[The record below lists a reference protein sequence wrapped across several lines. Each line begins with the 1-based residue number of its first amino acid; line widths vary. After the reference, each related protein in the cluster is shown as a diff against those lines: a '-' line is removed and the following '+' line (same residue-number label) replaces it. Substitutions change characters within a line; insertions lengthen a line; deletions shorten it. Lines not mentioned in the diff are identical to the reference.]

1 MKHLA
6 VLLAGHDDVFSDF
19 PIIPRTVVHVYELV
33 TIERRLVEKQGR
45 LEQLVIEMGAIHM
58 SHLNILSGMKPERKV
73 WPSDKLLNGKVE
85 LKSKGHR
92 RPPERR
98 RL

>member
-6 VLLAGHDDVFSDF
+6 VLLIGHNAKSTVF
-19 PIIPRTVVHVYELV
+19 PAIARTDTYDLVVVEKK
-33 TIERRLVEKQGR
+33 LVEKQGR